1 MNFPFG
7 KAPLVIVLVALASAL
22 ALALAGGFTG
32 PSERRPDLVFATFVK
47 EHADA
52 YRPAI
57 AEFEKQHNVKIQV
70 QVVDQAALQGRLQA
84 SMQAGADVPDMVEL
98 MFGTLGVFTKGPVED
113 VGFVDLTDRV
123 AAAELK
129 DKLVTSRF
137 SMWSDRGRIFALPHD
152 VHPVMLIYRRD
163 LIEDLKIDVNKLTT
177 WDEFCRV
184 GREFVTKD
192 LTGDGVADRYMI
204 DLPPDGSDS
213 LRLLLLQRGVQMFDS
228 AGQVAFD
235 NERTVDTI
243 CWYVK
248 QTKGAEKISVSCG
261 WGQTLA
267 RAMIDG
273 RCLFYVCPDWRT
285 MQIQADI
292 ASLRGKLAVM
302 PLPAWEAGGIQ
313 TSTWGGTGMAITKSC
328 AKQELAWELAMHLY
342 YDPSQLAKRFAAT
355 NILPPLKAAWSRP
368 EFDEPRPFF
377 SNQPLG
383 RLYADLAPQVPA
395 EIYTAYSNQAV
406 SRLSEAFTN
415 TALYFEE
422 HGDAGMREF
431 ARAELKRCADQVR
444 AEMSRN
450 RFLNTAA
457 TQPWHGRLAHAT
469 RRASGSWRKAA
480 GRRERMGEAPMPRKA
495 GS

>member
-7 KAPLVIVLVALASAL
+7 KAPLAILLVSLASA
-22 ALALAGGFTG
+22 AAVFFAGGFAS
-32 PSERRPDLVFATFVK
+32 PNQRRADLVFATFVK
-47 EHADA
+47 EQAEA

-84 SMQAGADVPDMVEL
+84 ALQAGADAPAMVEL
-98 MFGTLGVFTKGPVED
+98 MFGTLGVFTKGPLED

-123 AAAELK
+123 AAEGLNE
-129 DKLVTSRF
+129 KLVTSRF
-137 SMWSDRGRIFALPHD
+137 SMWSNRGRIFALPHD

-163 LIEDLKIDVNKLTT
+163 LVEQLGIDVNKLTT

-184 GREFVTKD
+184 GREIVTKD
-192 LTGDGVADRYMI
+192 LNGDGVPDRYMI

-213 LRLLLLQRGVQMFDS
+213 LRLLLLQRGGALFDQH
-228 AGQVAFD
+228 GQVAFD
-235 NERTVDTI
+235 DERTVDTI

-248 QTKGAEKISVSCG
+248 QTKGPQKISVSCG

-292 ASLRGKLAVM
+292 SSLAGKLAVM
-302 PLPAWEAGGIQ
+302 PLPAWEEGGIR
-313 TSTWGGTGMAITKSC
+313 TSTWGGCGMAITKSC
-328 AKQELAWELAMHLY
+328 RNPDLAWKLAMYLY
-342 YDPSQLAKRFAAT
+342 YDPNQLGQRFAAT
-355 NILPPLKAAWSRP
+355 NILPPLKEAWSRP

-377 SNQPLG
+377 SNQKLG
-383 RLYADLAPQVPA
+383 RLYSALAPQVPA
-395 EIYTAYSNQAV
+395 EVYTPFTNQAV

-415 TALYFEE
+415 TAIYYDE
-422 HGDAGMREF
+422 HGEDGMRED
-431 ARAELKRCADQVR
+431 ARSELKRCADLVR
-444 AEMSRN
+444 QQMVRN
-450 RFLNTAA
+450 RFLQADA
-457 TQPWHGRLAHAT
+457 THA
-469 RRASGSWRKAA
+469 S
-480 GRRERMGEAPMPRKA
+480 RREGA
-495 GS
+495 GT